1 MKLPGRRALNL
12 LAAAFCAALFGYA
25 LYQQHVVGLE
35 PCHLCIFQRM
45 AVLAVGA
52 VFLVAGLHH
61 PGRLGA
67 RGYGVLAALAA
78 AVGLAVAGRH
88 VWIQL
93 QPPGS
98 VPACGAP
105 LDVLFDVLPFQEVVL
120 KVFRGGGECQKVDW
134 AFLGLSMPMWLL
146 AVFAALLGWALWV
159 NFRREP
165 AAG

>member
-1 MKLPGRRALNL
+1 MADAHAKNHDYHLVDPSPWPFVGSVS
-12 LAAAFCAALFGYA
+12 AF
-25 LYQQHVVGLE
+25 V
-35 PCHLCIFQRM
+35 M
-45 AVLAVGA
+45 AVGA
-52 VFLVAGLHH
+52 VFLAAGLHH

-67 RGYGVLAALAA
+67 RLYGVLGALAA
-78 AVGLAVAGRH
+78 AGGLAVAGRH

-134 AFLGLSMPMWLL
+134 TFLGLSMPMWLL
-146 AVFAALLGWALWV
+146 AVFAGLLLWALWV